1 MKKAYI
7 MVVMFATLSVSTF
20 SACGDTSTAPPPT
33 VLNPDEDNSDGSDEG
48 EGDETSEMTRIYD
61 VVKKNQLAYIRS
73 LQISSGAIKDNEQSN
88 SRICPYF
95 SNFAVMAL
103 LKNPVMENVEVVK
116 KYITWYLNKL
126 NRTNINPHTGQPEI
140 IGSVYDYY
148 GDTETTHGTYDSV
161 DSYAA
166 TFLEIVMELAKLSEE
181 NKNWLQEKK
190 DDISLVASAMI
201 NTIDTESFSIPT
213 DFTSDDNDYLSIA
226 KLDYP
231 VKYLMD
237 NCEVNMGLK
246 AALWLK
252 DNGLID
258 NAVDFSTFLAQ
269 NTASVKALYN
279 GTVFRWNKGANGT
292 GTPDLSKFYAD
303 AVCQLYPGL
312 FQVIEPDSE
321 IANKVYTQFNRN
333 FGSWAS
339 GTTYDDYPWTIIAY
353 AAATIND
360 VTRVETYVKHIYSYN
375 SKGQQKDRWYS
386 AEAGSLL
393 LAIDRIQN
401 PIVDSKY
408 SHIN

>member
-7 MVVMFATLSVSTF
+7 MVVMFATLSLSTF

-33 VLNPDEDNSDGSDEG
+33 VLNPDEDNSDGSDGG

-279 GTVFRWNKGANGT
+279 GTVFRWTKVSSMLMLYANCI
-292 GTPDLSKFYAD
+292 LVCSKLLNRIVRLPIRYIHNS
-303 AVCQLYPGL
+303 
-312 FQVIEPDSE
+312 IEILE
-321 IANKVYTQFNRN
+321 V
-333 FGSWAS
+333 G
-339 GTTYDDYPWTIIAY
+339 
-353 AAATIND
+353 
-360 VTRVETYVKHIYSYN
+360 RVERLMMITR
-375 SKGQQKDRWYS
+375 G
-386 AEAGSLL
+386 LL
-393 LAIDRIQN
+393 
-401 PIVDSKY
+401 
-408 SHIN
+408 

>member
-7 MVVMFATLSVSTF
+7 MVVMFATLSLSTF

-33 VLNPDEDNSDGSDEG
+33 VLNPDEDNSDGSDGG

-61 VVKKNQLAYIRS
+61 IVKKNQLAYIRS

-269 NTASVKALYN
+269 NTKKENFCIRSIRPNSTRPRVLLFRRLISSLGKKLSILPRLINRRLKPGVAL
-279 GTVFRWNKGANGT
+279 RALL
-292 GTPDLSKFYAD
+292 PRS
-303 AVCQLYPGL
+303 P
-312 FQVIEPDSE
+312 
-321 IANKVYTQFNRN
+321 
-333 FGSWAS
+333 
-339 GTTYDDYPWTIIAY
+339 
-353 AAATIND
+353 
-360 VTRVETYVKHIYSYN
+360 
-375 SKGQQKDRWYS
+375 
-386 AEAGSLL
+386 L
-393 LAIDRIQN
+393 LALRSLPVAISISSR
-401 PIVDSKY
+401 SR
-408 SHIN
+408 

>member
-7 MVVMFATLSVSTF
+7 MVVMFATLSLSTF

-33 VLNPDEDNSDGSDEG
+33 VLNPDEDNSDGSDGG

-61 VVKKNQLAYIRS
+61 IVKKNQLAYIRS

-190 DDISLVASAMI
+190 DDISLVAS
-201 NTIDTESFSIPT
+201 
-213 DFTSDDNDYLSIA
+213 
-226 KLDYP
+226 
-231 VKYLMD
+231 
-237 NCEVNMGLK
+237 MGHRTKRILRVGRK
-246 AALWLK
+246 RH
-252 DNGLID
+252 
-258 NAVDFSTFLAQ
+258 Q
-269 NTASVKALYN
+269 
-279 GTVFRWNKGANGT
+279 
-292 GTPDLSKFYAD
+292 
-303 AVCQLYPGL
+303 
-312 FQVIEPDSE
+312 
-321 IANKVYTQFNRN
+321 
-333 FGSWAS
+333 
-339 GTTYDDYPWTIIAY
+339 TY
-353 AAATIND
+353 
-360 VTRVETYVKHIYSYN
+360 
-375 SKGQQKDRWYS
+375 
-386 AEAGSLL
+386 
-393 LAIDRIQN
+393 
-401 PIVDSKY
+401 
-408 SHIN
+408 

>member
-1 MKKAYI
+1 
-7 MVVMFATLSVSTF
+7 
-20 SACGDTSTAPPPT
+20 
-33 VLNPDEDNSDGSDEG
+33 
-48 EGDETSEMTRIYD
+48 
-61 VVKKNQLAYIRS
+61 
-73 LQISSGAIKDNEQSN
+73 
-88 SRICPYF
+88 
-95 SNFAVMAL
+95 
-103 LKNPVMENVEVVK
+103 
-116 KYITWYLNKL
+116 
-126 NRTNINPHTGQPEI
+126 
-140 IGSVYDYY
+140 
-148 GDTETTHGTYDSV
+148 
-161 DSYAA
+161 
-166 TFLEIVMELAKLSEE
+166 
-181 NKNWLQEKK
+181 
-190 DDISLVASAMI
+190 
-201 NTIDTESFSIPT
+201 
-213 DFTSDDNDYLSIA
+213 
-226 KLDYP
+226 
-231 VKYLMD
+231 MD